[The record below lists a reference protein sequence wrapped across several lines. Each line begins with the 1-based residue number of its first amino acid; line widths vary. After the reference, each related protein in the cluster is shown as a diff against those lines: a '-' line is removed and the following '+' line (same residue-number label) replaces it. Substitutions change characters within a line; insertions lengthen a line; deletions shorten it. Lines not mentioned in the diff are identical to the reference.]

1 MGEGRLCDMINKAEN
16 RTVVTVDS
24 ICIQAYLVFK
34 AGGGKKKR
42 RKRKIPTFPT
52 RLSKYNFR
60 IRHNTPSHVN
70 EQKVLSV
77 EESQTH

>member
-1 MGEGRLCDMINKAEN
+1 MGEGRLCDMINKVET

-34 AGGGKKKR
+34 AGGGKKKKKR
-42 RKRKIPTFPT
+42 RKRKIPTFTT
-52 RLSKYNFR
+52 RLSKYNFI

-70 EQKVLSV
+70 EQKSA
-77 EESQTH
+77 